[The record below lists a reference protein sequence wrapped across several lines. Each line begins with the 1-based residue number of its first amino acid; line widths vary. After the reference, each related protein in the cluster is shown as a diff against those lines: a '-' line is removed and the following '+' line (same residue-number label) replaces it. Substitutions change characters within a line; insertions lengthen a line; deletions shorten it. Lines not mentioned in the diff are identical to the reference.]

1 MLKIH
6 VHVDFQLR
14 RFFYEKSPAEA
25 METTASVPSKAF
37 NGGGM
42 PP

>member
-6 VHVDFQLR
+6 IHVDFQH
-14 RFFYEKSPAEA
+14 EA

-42 PP
+42 LP